1 MPSKRWDQFDEQDA
15 QDTKKWLANGGKLL
29 TRAQLMRRQHAA
41 FVRLVK
47 KLHDRVDR
55 TTPHSNEGA
64 DEQLGYMNACRQ
76 ILAAL
81 QQGGK
86 K

>member
-1 MPSKRWDQFDEQDA
+1 MARTPSKRWDQFDEQDA

-41 FVRLVK
+41 FVREVK
-47 KLHDRVDR
+47 KRMITDVKGDWDKGHNMAIKD
-55 TTPHSNEGA
+55 
-64 DEQLGYMNACRQ
+64 

>member
-41 FVRLVK
+41 FVREVK
-47 KLHDRVDR
+47 ERMITDVKGDWDK
-55 TTPHSNEGA
+55 
-64 DEQLGYMNACRQ
+64 GYNMAIKD

>member
-1 MPSKRWDQFDEQDA
+1 MARTPSKRWDQFDEQDA

-47 KLHDRVDR
+47 DKMPR
-55 TTPHSNEGA
+55 TTIGTHNYARKEVLK
-64 DEQLGYMNACRQ
+64 E

-81 QQGGK
+81 QQGGTK
-86 K
+86 